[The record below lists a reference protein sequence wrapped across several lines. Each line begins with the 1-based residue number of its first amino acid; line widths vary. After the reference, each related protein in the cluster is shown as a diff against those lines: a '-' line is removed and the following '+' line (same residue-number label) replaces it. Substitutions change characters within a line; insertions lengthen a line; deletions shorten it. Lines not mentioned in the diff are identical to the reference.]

1 MTRTYWREIYD
12 FGDDDYGNIIVT
24 SSSVKIYSFSIY
36 PGDNSI
42 MTISRDG
49 ITKTVKI
56 EDCSE
61 NVYKLERGR
70 IKAHNGA
77 KGLFEFLDDCLFEDF
92 ATCLAYQIL
101 DHAIDKMEE
110 A

>member
-1 MTRTYWREIYD
+1 MTRTYRREVYD
-12 FGDDDYGNIIVT
+12 FGEDDYGSIIVT
-24 SSSVKIYSFSIY
+24 SSSVKVYSFTIY
-36 PGDNSI
+36 PGNNGI
-42 MTISRDG
+42 MTVSRDG

-56 EDCSE
+56 EDCPE
-61 NVYKLERGR
+61 NVYKLEKGR

-77 KGLFEFLDDCLFEDF
+77 KGLFEFLDDWLFEDF

>member
-1 MTRTYWREIYD
+1 MTRTYEREEYC
-12 FGDDDYGNIIVT
+12 FGKDDSGQMIVE
-24 SSSVKIYSFSIY
+24 SSCVKVYSFTIY
-36 PGDNSI
+36 PGDNCI
-42 MTISRDG
+42 MTVSRDG

-56 EDCSE
+56 EDCHE
-61 NVYKLERGR
+61 NVYKLEKGK

-77 KGLFEFLDDCLFEDF
+77 KGLFEFIDDCLFEDF

-110 A
+110 V